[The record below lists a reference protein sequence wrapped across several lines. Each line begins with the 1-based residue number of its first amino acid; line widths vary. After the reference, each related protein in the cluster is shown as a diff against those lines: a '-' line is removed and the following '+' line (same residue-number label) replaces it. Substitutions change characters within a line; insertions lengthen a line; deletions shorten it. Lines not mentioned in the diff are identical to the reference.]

1 MKKDNQY
8 TRYFSDQHE
17 KSICYA
23 LGGRQVSNS
32 GAGKFEKG
40 DIVVGNA
47 SLLVEA
53 KCSMTDKS
61 SISIKHEWLIKN
73 KEEAFRNRLSN
84 SCLCFNFE
92 PNGDNYY
99 IINERLMQFL
109 VSALSEEDDMR

>member
-1 MKKDNQY
+1 MKNNEF

-17 KSICYA
+17 KSVCYA
-23 LGGRQVSNS
+23 LGGKQVSNS

-40 DIVVGNA
+40 DVIVGNA
-47 SLLVEA
+47 SMLVEC
-53 KCSMTDKS
+53 KTTMTDKS
-61 SISIKHEWLIKN
+61 SISIKKDWLVKN

-99 IINERLMQFL
+99 VINEKLMKVL
-109 VSALSEEDDMR
+109 VSILADEDDLR